1 MMPKPRLKSATMIGG
16 ASPEHKRAA
25 SDFYPT
31 PTECTVAMMNVFGN
45 MMAGP
50 VWEPA
55 CGDGAISKVL
65 IQRNHEVHSTD
76 LRTDSGY
83 GIGGIDALTH
93 TPEMHIRSVITNP
106 PFNRAVEFIWRLRSM
121 RVPFA
126 LLLKSTFW
134 HAKSRA
140 DLFDSTGPQAV
151 CPMLWRPHFAPDR
164 GKSPTME
171 FSWTVW
177 GADPT
182 PVCWYVLL
190 ERPTL

>member
-1 MMPKPRLKSATMIGG
+1 MTRLKSATMIGG

-31 PTECTVAMMNVFGN
+31 PPECTMAMMNVFGN

-93 TPEMHIRSVITNP
+93 TPEMHIGSVITNP
-106 PFNRAVEFIWRLRSM
+106 PFNLAVEFIWRLRAM

-134 HAKSRA
+134 HAMSRA

-151 CPMLWRPHFAPDR
+151 CPMLWRPNFAPDR
-164 GKSPTME
+164 GNSPTMDVC
-171 FSWTVW
+171 WTVW

-182 PVCWYVLL
+182 PVCRYVLL
-190 ERPTL
+190 ERPT